1 MPQNVYSVKSKKQL
15 LEFPQLCK
23 THIIIIIIIKKKI
36 TLVKLVTSD

>member
-23 THIIIIIIIKKKI
+23 THIIIIIKKKI

>member
-1 MPQNVYSVKSKKQL
+1 MPQNVYSVKSKKEL

-23 THIIIIIIIKKKI
+23 THIIIIIIKKI

>member
-23 THIIIIIIIKKKI
+23 THIIIIIIKKKI